1 MVKLTTQQL
10 KQIIRETIEESLPRM
25 SGMMNPEDPEVM
37 ADLERKKTWN
47 DEERVKEQYAQEISN
62 IAMDI
67 HHTGSSFEEALRYL
81 VDDGQISDPSPEEIE
96 IMKKEAERQA
106 EDL

>member
-1 MVKLTTQQL
+1 MKITTQQL

-25 SGMMNPEDPEVM
+25 SGMMNPEPPEVM
-37 ADLERKKTWN
+37 ADLERRKN
-47 DEERVKEQYAQEISN
+47 MGLEEKVREMYADEISD

-67 HHTGSSFEEALRYL
+67 HHTGSSFEESLMYL
-81 VDDGQISDPSPEEIE
+81 VNKGQISDPTPEEIE
-96 IMKKEAERQA
+96 IMKIEAERQA

>member
-1 MVKLTTQQL
+1 MKITTQQL

-25 SGMMNPEDPEVM
+25 SGMMNPEPPEVM
-37 ADLERKKTWN
+37 ADLERRKNMGLGEKVI
-47 DEERVKEQYAQEISN
+47 EMYANEIAN

-67 HHTGSSFEEALRYL
+67 HHTGSSFEEALQYL

-96 IMKKEAERQA
+96 IMKIEAERQA
-106 EDL
+106 KDL

>member
-1 MVKLTTQQL
+1 
-10 KQIIRETIEESLPRM
+10 M
-25 SGMMNPEDPEVM
+25 SGIMDPEPPEVM
-37 ADLERKKTWN
+37 ADLERRKNMGLEEKVREMYA
-47 DEERVKEQYAQEISN
+47 DEIAN

-81 VDDGQISDPSPEEIE
+81 VDAGQISDPSPEEIK
-96 IMKKEAERQA
+96 IMRIEAERQA